1 MSGEKT
7 EKPTSKKIQDA
18 RKEGN
23 VLKSTEINNV
33 LTLFA
38 SLMGLSLLWPGMFR
52 SLKGFFSSFFNGG
65 YDTFSTLDEHS
76 LHVLL
81 LMCGKAFFSVAA
93 PLLLLLLVVGM
104 AVNFL
109 QVGILFTPKALKPKM
124 ERVSFSKGLKRIFS
138 ITTVKNLVKSFLK
151 IFATVLL
158 GYLLLKP
165 LVIRTVSLLSADLP
179 TQIEFGASNMIRIG
193 KYLLMA
199 MAGISVIDYAFSWF
213 EHQKKLKMSKQ
224 EIKDEHKS
232 TEGNPEIKSR
242 IRSTQQKFA
251 QSRMMQ
257 QVPRCDVVITNPTH
271 YAVAIL
277 YEQDKSRA
285 PLVVAKGTDL
295 MALKIKEIAKKNK
308 IEIVESRQ
316 LARSLYST
324 TEPGQEIP
332 LELFQAV
339 AEILAYIY
347 ALKKK
352 KRRSRL

>member
-7 EKPTSKKIQDA
+7 EKPTPKKIQDA

-23 VLKSTEINNV
+23 ILKSTEINNV

-38 SLMGLSLLWPGMFR
+38 SLMGLSILWPGMFR
-52 SLKGFFSSFFNGG
+52 SLKGFFSSFLNGG

-76 LHVLL
+76 LHALL
-81 LMCGKAFFSVAA
+81 LMCGKTFFSVAA

-151 IFATVLL
+151 ILATVLL
-158 GYLLLKP
+158 GYMLLKP
-165 LVIRTVSLLSADLP
+165 LVIRTVSLLSADLL

-332 LELFQAV
+332 IELFQAV

>member
-7 EKPTSKKIQDA
+7 EKPTPKKKQDA

-23 VLKSTEINNV
+23 VLKSTELNNV

-38 SLMGLSLLWPGMFR
+38 SLLGLGMLWPQMSR
-52 SLKGFFSSFFNGG
+52 SLKAFFISLLTGG
-65 YDTFSTLDEHS
+65 YDSFSTLDGNS
-76 LHVLL
+76 LHALVL
-81 LMCGKAFFSVAA
+81 MSGKTFFSVAA
-93 PLLLLLLVVGM
+93 PLLLLLLVIGM

-109 QVGILFTPKALKPKM
+109 QVGILFTPKALKPKL
-124 ERVSFSKGLKRIFS
+124 ERISFSKGLKRIFS
-138 ITTVKNLVKSFLK
+138 ITTVKNLVKSLLK
-151 IFATVLL
+151 ILATVLL

-165 LVIRTVSLLSADLP
+165 LIIRTVSLLPADLSA
-179 TQIEFGASNMIRIG
+179 QIEFGVTNMLRIG
-193 KYLLMA
+193 KSLLIA

-224 EIKDEHKS
+224 EVKDEHKNI
-232 TEGNPEIKSR
+232 EGNPEIKAR

-285 PLVVAKGTDL
+285 PVVVAKGADHL
-295 MALKIKEIAKKNK
+295 ALKIKEIAKKNK
-308 IEIVESRQ
+308 IDIVESRQ

-332 LELFQAV
+332 VELFQAV

-352 KRRSRL
+352 KRRSRQ